1 MSLYR
6 SPAVAL
12 MPDLTPKPLRSK
24 GNAIINLMGAVGGVM
39 ALGFITVMVPKTE
52 NPDYTAVFAA
62 AAIVMVVSV
71 TILALTIRENKMAV
85 KDEPEEKER
94 AENVPQRGLSAP
106 EKRSLVLI
114 LASVFFWFMGYN
126 AVTTAFSKYARAY
139 WGLTGGA
146 FAYTLI
152 IAQAA
157 AICAYLPVAALSQRI
172 GRRKT
177 ILCGVTGLTLAFGAA
192 VFFRSFNYGMFAL
205 FALAGISWAAINV
218 NSYPMV
224 VELAKG
230 SGRGKI
236 HGLLLYFLHGGADYY
251 PHPLRLPAGK
261 RGVSHAVPLRCG
273 VRRGI
278 VLYDAFRASR
288 RCKNREV
295 FFQIGGFCFSRRLI
309 LTCNE
314 VVVISQFC

>member
-1 MSLYR
+1 
-6 SPAVAL
+6 
-12 MPDLTPKPLRSK
+12 
-24 GNAIINLMGAVGGVM
+24 M

-114 LASVFFWFMGYN
+114 LAFGVLLVYGGITRSRQRFPSMQG
-126 AVTTAFSKYARAY
+126 AH

-157 AICAYLPVAALSQRI
+157 AICAYLPVAAAEPAHRPAQDHSL
-172 GRRKT
+172 RRD
-177 ILCGVTGLTLAFGAA
+177 
-192 VFFRSFNYGMFAL
+192 
-205 FALAGISWAAINV
+205 
-218 NSYPMV
+218 
-224 VELAKG
+224 
-230 SGRGKI
+230 
-236 HGLLLYFLHGGADYY
+236 GAD
-251 PHPLRLPAGK
+251 AC
-261 RGVSHAVPLRCG
+261 LRCG
-273 VRRGI
+273 G
-278 VLYDAFRASR
+278 VL
-288 RCKNREV
+288 
-295 FFQIGGFCFSRRLI
+295 
-309 LTCNE
+309 
-314 VVVISQFC
+314 